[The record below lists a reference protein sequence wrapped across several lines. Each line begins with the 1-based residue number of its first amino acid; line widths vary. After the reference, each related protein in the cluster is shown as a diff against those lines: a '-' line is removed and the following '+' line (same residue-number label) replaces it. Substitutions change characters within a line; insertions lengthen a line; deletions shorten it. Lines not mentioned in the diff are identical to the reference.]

1 MHLPKLAHRIEL
13 PSQIQAPAPA
23 GEEQVILDL
32 SLQILFLWQSVH
44 TNRKLE
50 FGRFREAPENNNFLK
65 KGKTKTKKEV
75 VF

>member
-13 PSQIQAPAPA
+13 PSQIQALAPA

-50 FGRFREAPENNNFLK
+50 FGRFREAPENNNFLE
-65 KGKTKTKKEV
+65 KGERKNKKEV